1 METLLLPESIGDSQ
15 PRDRRLPASSL
26 HSATA
31 GRKRRA
37 ELMDKWSNEEEG
49 QTGATFRC
57 VHVWEGLRGDA
68 QCRDTPRGHVQGG
81 QHAATRSGS
90 LRHVVT
96 SPV

>member
-37 ELMDKWSNEEEG
+37 ELMDTSGGMRRDRLELQVCSG
-49 QTGATFRC
+49 TRC
-57 VHVWEGLRGDA
+57 VCMWEGLRGGA
-68 QCRDTPRGHVQGG
+68 QCRDTLRGHVQGG
-81 QHAATRSGS
+81 QHAAAAC
-90 LRHVVT
+90 VM
-96 SPV
+96 